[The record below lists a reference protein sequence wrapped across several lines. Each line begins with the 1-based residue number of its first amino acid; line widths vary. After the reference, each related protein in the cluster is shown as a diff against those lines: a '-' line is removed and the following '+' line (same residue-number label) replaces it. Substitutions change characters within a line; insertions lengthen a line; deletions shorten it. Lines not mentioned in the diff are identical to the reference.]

1 MRMIIKGGKVVDPGN
16 LDDIMNVYIEN
27 DRIAAFL
34 DQKAAVVPFREDEA
48 DCVIEADGCIV
59 SPGLIDMHV
68 HLREPGEEYKETIA
82 TGIHAAAAGGFTGIC
97 CMPNTKPV
105 NDTKEVTNYI
115 INQAKSLRSVR
126 VYPVG
131 PISMGLAGEALSE
144 YGELMAAGAVAVT
157 DDGRPVVNSQL
168 MRRSLEY
175 SKSIGIPVISHS
187 EELSLA
193 NGVMNE
199 GPVATRLGLS
209 GIPNAAESIMVMRDI
224 ALAELTGSPI
234 HIAHVSTM
242 ESIRAIRA
250 AKQRGVPVTA
260 ETAPHY
266 FTLTDQSIAEY
277 DTHAKMNPPLRSA
290 EDRRAVREALADGT
304 IDVIAT
310 DHAPHSALEK
320 QVPFDEAANGVIGLE
335 TSLPLAL
342 RLVDEGLLS
351 IIQLIEKMAIN
362 PARILGLQSGLK
374 EGGKADLTVIDPSET
389 YVYHAANGF
398 SKSRNTPFDGW
409 EFKGRSKC
417 TLVDGR
423 IVNKI

>member
-1 MRMIIKGGKVVDPGN
+1 
-16 LDDIMNVYIEN
+16 
-27 DRIAAFL
+27 
-34 DQKAAVVPFREDEA
+34 
-48 DCVIEADGCIV
+48 
-59 SPGLIDMHV
+59 
-68 HLREPGEEYKETIA
+68 
-82 TGIHAAAAGGFTGIC
+82 
-97 CMPNTKPV
+97 
-105 NDTKEVTNYI
+105 
-115 INQAKSLRSVR
+115 
-126 VYPVG
+126 
-131 PISMGLAGEALSE
+131 
-144 YGELMAAGAVAVT
+144 
-157 DDGRPVVNSQL
+157 
-168 MRRSLEY
+168 
-175 SKSIGIPVISHS
+175 
-187 EELSLA
+187 
-193 NGVMNE
+193 MNE

-242 ESIRAIRA
+242 ESILAIRA

-374 EGGKADLTVIDPSET
+374 EGGKADLTVIDPSEN